1 LGAWKSL
8 FGNYLPWHHNPPR
21 VKLRRQSKNLSELGE
36 LDVKPSAISN
46 PHKDS
51 LFLVKE
57 ELSYDLLVLVVEE
70 LQQVGDAMKVT
81 SF

>member
-1 LGAWKSL
+1 
-8 FGNYLPWHHNPPR
+8 
-21 VKLRRQSKNLSELGE
+21 LGE